1 MSRINENNHKA
12 LSELKPGETFKVQ
25 KVLAKGEIRRRLVD
39 IGFIKEEP
47 GKVLR
52 EALFRDPIEIEIK
65 QSKVSLRRSEA
76 ELIKVK
82 VID

>member
-1 MSRINENNHKA
+1 MIIQNTIA
-12 LSELKPGETFKVQ
+12 LSELVPGQKFFVV

-39 IGFIKEEP
+39 IGFIKEET

-65 QSKVSLRRSEA
+65 NTKVSLRRSEA
-76 ELIKVK
+76 SLINVK

>member
-1 MSRINENNHKA
+1 MNNEYNYKSLA
-12 LSELKPGETFKVQ
+12 DLKPGETFKVK

-47 GKVLR
+47 GVVLR

-65 QSKVSLRRSEA
+65 NSKVSLRRSEA
-76 ELIKVK
+76 ELINVK
-82 VID
+82 VTN

>member
-1 MSRINENNHKA
+1 MNNEYDHKTLA
-12 LSELKPGETFKVQ
+12 DLKPGEKFKVK

-47 GKVLR
+47 GVVLR

-65 QSKVSLRRSEA
+65 NSKVSLLRSEA

-82 VID
+82 VIN

>member
-1 MSRINENNHKA
+1 MTSDQTTL
-12 LSELKPGETFKVQ
+12 LSDLIPGQNFKVK
-25 KVLAKGEIRRRLVD
+25 KVNAKGEIRRRLVD

-65 QSKVSLRRSEA
+65 NTKVSLRRSEA
-76 ELIKVK
+76 ELINVK